1 MAERRSAS
9 SEARVRALEALRL
22 MRTES
27 LSRVQAAGKA
37 GTTPRTMARYVG
49 PALHR
54 PRDGHYVAKPTD
66 RLARPVF
73 VLTKEG
79 LKPLVPHGSRV
90 TSLVAK
96 HWNAVQRFL
105 ATGEEDVLRR
115 FHGKRVAGYELET
128 DPDVIERE
136 GHRGALEFED
146 LYES

>member
-1 MAERRSAS
+1 MAQRRSAS
-9 SEARVRALEALRL
+9 SGARVRALEALRL
-22 MRTES
+22 MRAEN
-27 LSRVQAAGKA
+27 LSRLRAAGTA

-49 PALHR
+49 PALR
-54 PRDGHYVAKPTD
+54 RRRDGRYVAKPTD
-66 RLARPVF
+66 RLARPVL

-105 ATGEEDVLRR
+105 ATGEEDVLQR
-115 FHGKRVAGYELET
+115 FRGKRVAGYELET

-136 GHRGALEFED
+136 GHRGELEFEE